1 MTNGTL
7 RQEARDFTRRVLP
20 EPLGPISRM
29 FDFSIHIVQVRV
41 GDDRIRSAPFPAIHE
56 TLEVVAD
63 AQGEPPLGNVLPNH
77 VLVEMGD
84 QGLGSGD

>member
-1 MTNGTL
+1 
-7 RQEARDFTRRVLP
+7 
-20 EPLGPISRM
+20 M

-63 AQGEPPLGNVLPNH
+63 AQGEPSLGDGLPDH
-77 VLVEMGD
+77 ELVQVGN